1 MILVGFGSNLHSNDG
16 RSPQENCLEAIYRL
30 SRHQIV
36 VTQTSSF
43 FESAPIPD
51 SEQPWY
57 VNSVA
62 LINTELTPL
71 SLLECLLASEFEM
84 GRSRAMRDA
93 PRVIDLDLL
102 AYDNHI
108 IYSEV
113 LTIPHP
119 RMSGRAFVLKPLAE
133 IAPNWVHPVCG
144 RHIKQL
150 IKDLDPC
157 QIAYPICG

>member
-1 MILVGFGSNLHSNDG
+1 MILLGMGSNLNSSEG
-16 RSPQENCLEAIYRL
+16 RSPQENCQEAINRL

-36 VTQTSSF
+36 AARISSF

-51 SEQPWY
+51 SAQPWY

-71 SLLECLLASEFEM
+71 SLLECLLATEFEM
-84 GRSRAMRDA
+84 GRNRAMRDA

-102 AYDNHI
+102 AYDNQI
-108 IYSEV
+108 IYSEG

-119 RMSGRAFVLKPLAE
+119 RMNGRAFVLKPLAE